1 MKRFIY
7 SSFIFFRALDMSKIL
22 FCIQSGDICFTI
34 IVLLCLIF
42 NIILLGRTK
51 NKYVDLFFHVIWR
64 FFFEFLHIFVDA
76 LTFNNLKI
84 NTIVPH
90 TLGQLNKVSGDTE
103 SWRKAFKW
111 FTLKSILKYS
121 RSVTIL
127 AVESAGFLTTD
138 RLKLQ
143 NLQVEK
149 KNFKNSLLIKPLWLR
164 ESDGESKLA
173 NTSVPN
179 FQTHT
184 RRQRCAAKA
193 CCTRHYNI
201 TYTEIDSPSMLQRI
215 QNSCKSTQ

>member
-7 SSFIFFRALDMSKIL
+7 SSFIFFHALDMSKIL

-64 FFFEFLHIFVDA
+64 FVFEFLLIFVDA

-84 NTIVPH
+84 NTIVLH

-111 FTLKSILKYS
+111 FTLKSILIYS

-149 KNFKNSLLIKPLWLR
+149 KFKKFTFNKAIYDCENPTASLSSQIPLSRISKP
-164 ESDGESKLA
+164 
-173 NTSVPN
+173 
-179 FQTHT
+179 THT
-184 RRQRCAAKA
+184 DRGVPQRHVVHVIIILPIPK
-193 CCTRHYNI
+193 
-201 TYTEIDSPSMLQRI
+201 
-215 QNSCKSTQ
+215 